1 MYLMAETEYFL
12 LFDGKQGKH
21 SHHLYCI
28 HTKSISHCN
37 KARKRY
43 KRHIV
48 WKNKNKTI
56 CVHGQNN
63 YVENPRKIS

>member
-1 MYLMAETEYFL
+1 MYS
-12 LFDGKQGKH
+12 D
-21 SHHLYCI
+21 HLYCT

-37 KARKRY
+37 KARRDIKD
-43 KRHIV
+43 KRHRV

-63 YVENPRKIS
+63 YVENPRKIYTNTPRINK